1 VVAAASA
8 ALPKS
13 VESDYVASSHAA
25 TRADARFCGGR
36 CAVVPISLGT
46 VRIASR
52 SEIESLPGWRSAFA
66 GERKDR
72 RYYELIEDTLGGFA
86 FGYLLV
92 EEGELRAVQPFFVV
106 DQDLVTGA
114 EGSIQRI
121 VGWVRRFWPRFL
133 FARTLMVGCAAG
145 EGHLDG
151 PDEASQS
158 RIAKTLARSLNR
170 IGRDLKCAM
179 VVLKEFPTKYRAPLS
194 CLPRSGFARIP
205 SMPMTTLSLEY
216 KNFDAYLSANL
227 SAATRGKIRRKLRDA
242 ERAKPAISMSV
253 EQDATPFVE
262 EIYPLYL
269 DVYERSPLK
278 FEKLTKEFLN
288 QIGNRMP
295 DKVRFFLW
303 RQDNRIIAF
312 GLCTIVGE
320 NLCHEY
326 VGFDYAVAFELNLYY
341 RVFHDII
348 EWAIANGYK
357 RFYSGSLNY
366 DPKWHLRQSLY
377 PIDLY
382 VRHTSGPV
390 NILFRRLLPLLE
402 PTRSEPILPNF
413 ANYRELWE

>member
-1 VVAAASA
+1 MSA

-13 VESDYVASSHAA
+13 VESDYVASSQAA
-25 TRADARFCGGR
+25 TRADARFSGGR

-72 RYYELIEDTLGGFA
+72 RYYELAEDTLEGFA

-92 EEGELRAVQPFFVV
+92 EAGELRAVQPYFVV

-121 VGWVRRFWPRFL
+121 VGWLRRFWPRFL
-133 FARTLMVGCAAG
+133 YARTLMVGCAAG

-151 PDEASQS
+151 DDQPSQS
-158 RIAKTLARSLNR
+158 RIAETLAGSLNR

-179 VVLKEFPTKYRAPLS
+179 VVLKEFPAKYRAPLA

-205 SMPMTTLSLEY
+205 SMPMTTLGLEY
-216 KNFDAYLSANL
+216 KNFEAYLSANL

-253 EQDATPFVE
+253 VHDATPFVE

-269 DVYERSPLK
+269 DVYQRSPLK
-278 FEKLTKEFLN
+278 FEKLTKEFLS
-288 QIGNRMP
+288 QIGDRMP

-303 RQDNRIIAF
+303 RQDERIIAF
-312 GLCTIVGE
+312 GLCTILGE
-320 NLCHEY
+320 SICHEY

-382 VRHTSGPV
+382 VRHTSGLV